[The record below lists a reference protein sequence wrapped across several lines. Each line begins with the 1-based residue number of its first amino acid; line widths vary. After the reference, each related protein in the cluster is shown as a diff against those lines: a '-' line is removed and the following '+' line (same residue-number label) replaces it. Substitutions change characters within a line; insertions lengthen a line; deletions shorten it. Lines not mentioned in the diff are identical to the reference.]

1 MKNIR
6 EGEWL
11 ITVEEIEII
20 VTAKVEEA
28 LKEFNK
34 IVPSVQK
41 KITGRQMKLDIID
54 PQMDKIVNDTRN
66 QVVPDRISK
75 NDKSMDTVV
84 NNALASNKDFTS
96 LDSQAQKLYSFSIVL
111 F

>member
-1 MKNIR
+1 
-6 EGEWL
+6 
-11 ITVEEIEII
+11 
-20 VTAKVEEA
+20 
-28 LKEFNK
+28 
-34 IVPSVQK
+34 
-41 KITGRQMKLDIID
+41 MKLDIIN

-66 QVVPDRISK
+66 QVVQDRISK

>member
-1 MKNIR
+1 
-6 EGEWL
+6 
-11 ITVEEIEII
+11 
-20 VTAKVEEA
+20 
-28 LKEFNK
+28 
-34 IVPSVQK
+34 
-41 KITGRQMKLDIID
+41 MKLDIIN